1 MADILPQKELCPYCK
16 KQFKRLKSHLPYCKK
31 VRAILP
37 FNSDIT
43 HSKAVLFQASKSKEL
58 QKELSKADGEETHKK
73 SQSKRR
79 NTNLIKARLHS
90 ADLEMRTN
98 EQTSEDMK
106 KQIKITPQMTQ
117 NPTKPKRVV
126 FMAENGHMLSAA
138 KKFSKAKFTKYLP
151 KSGEDKSKNPSEI
164 CGGSPSKQ
172 SSTNEDKKHF
182 SGLLNDFGIEH
193 PGQKLLTKTL
203 DLPFSV
209 CESFPSFDRS
219 QNPYATLQS
228 NERGP
233 KARYPISEVLHTV
246 NDSHTQRRNT
256 GSFFSANYL
265 NSSLYKT
272 LQTGGME
279 SHHIKHRA
287 KEKEFHFGL
296 EAAGKG
302 SWNKGFEGNK
312 SPEVEISQ
320 SNYMRD
326 GPKKQVNNSGLATE
340 KTPHHDNPDSPLLP
354 SGKLAYE
361 GTLSL
366 TDLGNQ
372 SLSTLVLQ
380 YLQEEE
386 DGYKALVT
394 SANPVENKK
403 PISSEPDSDPKTWA
417 AHTECHQQ
425 PLNPAWHC
433 APKNVTSG
441 HVEATGSKSLP
452 MSLGLEWFPELY
464 PGYLYLGVLPGR
476 PQKGNIEVQKP
487 HHSFP
492 EEEGSLQVLER
503 NLMDIKIGKF
513 PSWLT
518 ISNFSLMGPLGKVQK
533 AWIKYPK
540 YVSLKKGSVGGI
552 TMLFAGYWV
561 LCCSWSFKHL
571 KLQRWRKPH

>member
-1 MADILPQKELCPYCK
+1 MADILPQMELCPYCK

-43 HSKAVLFQASKSKEL
+43 HSNAVLFQAPKSKEL
-58 QKELSKADGEETHKK
+58 QKEPKKADDEETRKK

-79 NTNLIKARLHS
+79 NTNLIKPRIHS
-90 ADLEMRTN
+90 ADLEMRNN

-106 KQIKITPQMTQ
+106 KKIKITPQTTQ
-117 NPTKPKRVV
+117 NPTRPKRVV
-126 FMAENGHMLSAA
+126 FMAENWHVLSAE
-138 KKFSKAKFTKYLP
+138 KKYSKAKFTKYLP
-151 KSGEDKSKNPSEI
+151 ISGEEDKSKNPSEI
-164 CGGSPSKQ
+164 CWGSSSKQ

-182 SGLLNDFGIEH
+182 SSLLNGFRIEH

-203 DLPFSV
+203 NLPFRV
-209 CESFPSFDRS
+209 CESFPSLDRS

-233 KARYPISEVLHTV
+233 KARDPISEALHTV
-246 NDSHTQRRNT
+246 NNSDTQRRNT
-256 GSFFSANYL
+256 GSFFSANCV

-272 LQTGGME
+272 LQTRGVE
-279 SHHIKHRA
+279 SHHMKHRA

-312 SPEVEISQ
+312 SPEVEISK
-320 SNYMRD
+320 SDYMRD
-326 GPKKQVNNSGLATE
+326 GLRKQVNTSDLATE

-361 GTLSL
+361 ETLSL
-366 TDLGNQ
+366 ADLGNQ
-372 SLSTLVLQ
+372 SFSTLVLQ

-403 PISSEPDSDPKTWA
+403 LISSEPDSDPKTWA
-417 AHTECHQQ
+417 THTEYHQQ
-425 PLNPAWHC
+425 LLNAVWHC
-433 APKNVTSG
+433 APKNLTSG
-441 HVEATGSKSLP
+441 HIQATGSKSLP

-464 PGYLYLGVLPGR
+464 PGYLHLGVLPGR
-476 PQKGNIEVQKP
+476 PQKGNIEIQKP
-487 HHSFP
+487 HHNFP
-492 EEEGSLQVLER
+492 EEEGSLRVLER
-503 NLMDIKIGKF
+503 SLMDIKIGKF

-518 ISNFSLMGPLGKVQK
+518 ISNFSLMGLLGKVQK

-540 YVSLKKGSVGGI
+540 YVSLKKGGIGGI

-561 LCCSWSFKHL
+561 LCYSWSFST
-571 KLQRWRKPH
+571 